1 MQWREYL
8 ISEIQDK
15 LKTSY
20 KFYQTDN
27 DIYGASE
34 LKKLVK
40 RFDIMF
46 NMNIRETILKV
57 NYSYFLIN

>member
-15 LKTSY
+15 LKTSF

-27 DIYGASE
+27 DIYGTSE

-46 NMNIRETILKV
+46 NMKIREIILKV
-57 NYSYFLIN
+57 YYSYFLIN

>member
-15 LKTSY
+15 LKTSF
-20 KFYQTDN
+20 KFYRTDN
-27 DIYGASE
+27 DIYGTSE

-46 NMNIRETILKV
+46 NMKIREIILKV
-57 NYSYFLIN
+57 YYSYFLIN

>member
-15 LKTSY
+15 LKSTY

-27 DIYGASE
+27 DVYGSSD

-46 NMNIRETILKV
+46 NMFIREIILKV
-57 NYSYFLIN
+57 N